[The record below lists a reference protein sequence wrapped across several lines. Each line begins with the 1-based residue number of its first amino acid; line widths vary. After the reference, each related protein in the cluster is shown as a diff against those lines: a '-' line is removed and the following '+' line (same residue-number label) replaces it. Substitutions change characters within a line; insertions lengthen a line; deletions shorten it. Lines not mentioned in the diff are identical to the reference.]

1 MARSMLRRLVTVLA
15 ALALAPAGA
24 IAQGAAN
31 RPVPPGAQPPKTPP
45 ATTQPAPAAQ
55 QAPAG
60 QPQGTAQSL
69 TEDMKRMLNELHHRN
84 VGESE
89 AAKIATQQASSPEIK
104 ALAQK
109 IWNDRAQ
116 MSKELEALAKQRGL
130 PAFSAASSGEAQAS
144 SQVLARLKG
153 LHGAD
158 FDRAYVQEVIRDH
171 EQDEATLKKMRDQ
184 TPGKD
189 AELKSTLDRLEN
201 VVEEDLTATRNAKK
215 NLDAQRQ
222 ARKPG
227 P

>member
-1 MARSMLRRLVTVLA
+1 MARKMLRQLVTVAA

-24 IAQGAAN
+24 IAQGAAS
-31 RPVPPGAQPPKTPP
+31 RPMPPGAQPPKTPSG
-45 ATTQPAPAAQ
+45 ATQPAPTA

-60 QPQGTAQSL
+60 QPQGTAQPL

-144 SQVLARLKG
+144 GQVLARLKG
-153 LHGAD
+153 LHGTD

-189 AELKSTLDRLEN
+189 AELKSTLDRFEN
-201 VVEEDLTATRNAKK
+201 VVEEDLTAARNAKK